1 MTRPMSTLRWA
12 AAILLVSLALIL
24 QVTLFAAFSWQG
36 VVPDL
41 VLLVVVAAA
50 LAEGGQFG
58 IILGFIGGLLLDIV
72 PPVDHTAGRWA
83 LALLIVGYVAGRVR
97 QGIVSDRVTPAAAIA
112 TAAACS
118 FVGTSVFALTGLLL
132 HDQEG
137 SFGHVLAVVG
147 ASLAWD
153 IVLALVVLPGVMALL
168 RRIEPERGLA

>member
-1 MTRPMSTLRWA
+1 VTRPMSTLRWA

-58 IILGFIGGLLLDIV
+58 IILGFIGGLLLDVV

-83 LALLIVGYVAGRVR
+83 LALLVVGYVAGRVR
-97 QGIVSDRVTPAAAIA
+97 QGIVDRVTPATALA

-137 SFGHVLAVVG
+137 SFGHVLAVVA

-153 IVLALVVLPGVMALL
+153 VVLTPVVLPAVMALL